1 MKGSNL
7 GRSGGKKVI
16 NFYNSSGDVNN
27 IIKFLEEVQKKINY
41 LNLNCKV
48 DGKVIKITLFGP
60 RDLQYL
66 ASERLRE
73 LANQYL

>member
-1 MKGSNL
+1 M

>member
-1 MKGSNL
+1 L
-7 GRSGGKKVI
+7 GNRGGKKVI
-16 NFYNSSGDVNN
+16 NFYNSSGELANLV
-27 IIKFLEEVQKKINY
+27 KFLEEVQKKITY

>member
-1 MKGSNL
+1 LS
-7 GRSGGKKVI
+7 RRGGKKVI

-48 DGKVIKITLFGP
+48 DGKAIKITLFGP
-60 RDLQYL
+60 RDLQSL

>member
-1 MKGSNL
+1 MSQ
-7 GRSGGKKVI
+7 RGGKKVI
-16 NFYNSSGDVNN
+16 NFYNSSGDINN

>member
-1 MKGSNL
+1 MSQ
-7 GRSGGKKVI
+7 RGGKKVI
-16 NFYNSSGDVNN
+16 NFYNSSGDINN
-27 IIKFLEEVQKKINY
+27 IIKFLEEVQKKVNY

>member
-1 MKGSNL
+1 M
-7 GRSGGKKVI
+7 
-16 NFYNSSGDVNN
+16 NFYNSSGDVSN

-48 DGKVIKITLFGP
+48 DGKTIKITLFGP
-60 RDLQYL
+60 RDLQSL

>member
-1 MKGSNL
+1 M

-48 DGKVIKITLFGP
+48 DGKVIKITIFGP

-66 ASERLRE
+66 ATERLRE

>member
-1 MKGSNL
+1 MGS
-7 GRSGGKKVI
+7 RGGKKVI
-16 NFYNSSGDVNN
+16 NFYNSSGELAN
-27 IIKFLEEVQKKINY
+27 IVKFLEEVQKKINY

-48 DGKVIKITLFGP
+48 EGKAIKITLVGP

-66 ASERLRE
+66 ASERIRE

>member
-1 MKGSNL
+1 LS
-7 GRSGGKKVI
+7 RRGGKKVI
-16 NFYNSSGDVNN
+16 IFYNSSGDVNN
-27 IIKFLEEVQKKINY
+27 VVKFLEEVQKKINY

-48 DGKVIKITLFGP
+48 DGKTIKITLFGP

>member
-1 MKGSNL
+1 MSRRD
-7 GRSGGKKVI
+7 GRKVI
-16 NFYNSSGDVNN
+16 SFQNSSGDVNN
-27 IIKFLEEVQKKINY
+27 IVKFLEEVQKKINY

-60 RDLQYL
+60 KDLQYL
-66 ASERLRE
+66 ASERLKE

>member
-1 MKGSNL
+1 MS
-7 GRSGGKKVI
+7 RRGGKKVI
-16 NFYNSSGDVNN
+16 IFYNSSGDVNN
-27 IIKFLEEVQKKINY
+27 VVKFLEEVQKKINY

-48 DGKVIKITLFGP
+48 DGKTIKITLFGP

>member
-1 MKGSNL
+1 MA
-7 GRSGGKKVI
+7 RSGGKKVI
-16 NFYNSSGDVNN
+16 NFYNPSGDINN

>member
-1 MKGSNL
+1 L

>member
-1 MKGSNL
+1 MSR
-7 GRSGGKKVI
+7 RSGRKVI
-16 NFYNSSGDVNN
+16 NFHNSTGDVNN
-27 IIKFLEEVQKKINY
+27 IVKFLEEVQKKINY

-60 RDLQYL
+60 KDLQYL
-66 ASERLRE
+66 ASERLKE

>member
-1 MKGSNL
+1 MSRRG
-7 GRSGGKKVI
+7 GRKVM
-16 NFYNSSGDVNN
+16 NFYNSSGDVSN

-48 DGKVIKITLFGP
+48 DGKTIKITLFGP
-60 RDLQYL
+60 RDLQSL

>member
-1 MKGSNL
+1 L

-16 NFYNSSGDVNN
+16 NFHNSSGDVNN

>member
-1 MKGSNL
+1 L
-7 GRSGGKKVI
+7 GQSGGKKVI
-16 NFYNSSGDVNN
+16 NFYNSSGDINN

>member
-1 MKGSNL
+1 L
-7 GRSGGKKVI
+7 GNRGGRKVI
-16 NFYNSSGDVNN
+16 NFYNSSGELGN
-27 IIKFLEEVQKKINY
+27 IVKFLEEVQKKINY

-48 DGKVIKITLFGP
+48 DGRVIKITLFGP

>member
-1 MKGSNL
+1 L
-7 GRSGGKKVI
+7 GNRGGKKVI

>member
-1 MKGSNL
+1 MGSRG
-7 GRSGGKKVI
+7 GRKVI
-16 NFYNSSGDVNN
+16 NFYNSTGELANVV
-27 IIKFLEEVQKKINY
+27 KFLEEVQKKITY

-48 DGKVIKITLFGP
+48 DGNTIKITIFGP

>member
-1 MKGSNL
+1 L

-48 DGKVIKITLFGP
+48 DGKVIKITIFGP

-66 ASERLRE
+66 ATERLRE

>member
-1 MKGSNL
+1 L
-7 GRSGGKKVI
+7 GNRGGRKVI
-16 NFYNSSGDVNN
+16 NFYNSSGELAN
-27 IIKFLEEVQKKINY
+27 IVKFLEEVQKKINY

-48 DGKVIKITLFGP
+48 DGKAIKITLFGP

>member
-1 MKGSNL
+1 MGN
-7 GRSGGKKVI
+7 RGGKKVI

-66 ASERLRE
+66 ANERLRE

>member
-1 MKGSNL
+1 M
-7 GRSGGKKVI
+7 GRHGGKKVI
-16 NFYNSSGDVNN
+16 NFYNSSGNVNN
-27 IIKFLEEVQKKINY
+27 IVKFLEEVQKKINY

>member
-1 MKGSNL
+1 M

-16 NFYNSSGDVNN
+16 NFFNSSGDVNN
-27 IIKFLEEVQKKINY
+27 IVKFLEEVQKKINY

>member
-1 MKGSNL
+1 L
-7 GRSGGKKVI
+7 GKRGGKKVI
-16 NFYNSSGDVNN
+16 NFYNSTGELANVV
-27 IIKFLEEVQKKINY
+27 KFLEEVQKKINY

-48 DGKVIKITLFGP
+48 DGKAIKITIFGP

>member
-1 MKGSNL
+1 MS
-7 GRSGGKKVI
+7 RRGGKKVI

-48 DGKVIKITLFGP
+48 DGKAIKITIFGP
-60 RDLQYL
+60 RDLQSL

>member
-1 MKGSNL
+1 MGN
-7 GRSGGKKVI
+7 RGGKKVI

-27 IIKFLEEVQKKINY
+27 IIKFLEEVQKKITY

-60 RDLQYL
+60 KDLQYL
-66 ASERLRE
+66 ASERLKE

>member
-1 MKGSNL
+1 M

-27 IIKFLEEVQKKINY
+27 IIKFLEEVQKKITY

-48 DGKVIKITLFGP
+48 DGKVIKIVLYGP

>member
-1 MKGSNL
+1 L
-7 GRSGGKKVI
+7 GNRGGRKVI
-16 NFYNSSGDVNN
+16 NFYNSSGELANTV
-27 IIKFLEEVQKKINY
+27 KFLEEVQKKINY

-48 DGKVIKITLFGP
+48 DGKSIKITLFGP

>member
-1 MKGSNL
+1 MS
-7 GRSGGKKVI
+7 RRGGKKVI

-27 IIKFLEEVQKKINY
+27 VIKFLEEVQKKVNY

-48 DGKVIKITLFGP
+48 DGKAIKITIFGP
-60 RDLQYL
+60 RDLQSL

>member
-1 MKGSNL
+1 M

-16 NFYNSSGDVNN
+16 NFYNSSGDINN
-27 IIKFLEEVQKKINY
+27 IVKFLEEVQKKINY